1 MNNKLRWSRL
11 KLKLILCLIG
21 SFVASALLFLLLQS
35 AGEDLLEHYRTRSS
49 FIHKQEEQALP
60 ALQEYIS
67 GQHLALKD
75 DAKIAEW
82 VRKAK
87 YVNLYLYKDNQFLY
101 STDGYT
107 IKTENTRFLPDPNI
121 FSKSEYSTVTFAD
134 TGAQVYMEYFF
145 EYKYYNLIMIMGVIL
160 SFLFFIVLVL
170 FFINKK
176 TSYIGVL
183 EKEIKILEGGNL
195 DYPITLKGKD
205 ELSSLAQSINEM
217 RKSFIER
224 LESEEQARL
233 ANSELVT
240 AMSHDLRT
248 PLTALVGYLD
258 IIEYKKYQDD
268 EALAKY
274 IHNSREKAYQIK
286 HLSDKLFEYF
296 TVYNTEENDLEFE
309 SYDGIQ
315 LMDQLIDEQSML
327 LESHGFRVEWESA
340 PVPFRVELH
349 LISFRRVFD
358 NLFSNITKYADASAP
373 VTIDYKIEGRWLLME
388 ITNVINTEAQEVH
401 STGIGLKTCQK
412 IIRQHRGEIT
422 FTSTSGR
429 YSVHIRLPVDT
440 AQPQS

>member
-1 MNNKLRWSRL
+1 M
-11 KLKLILCLIG
+11 
-21 SFVASALLFLLLQS
+21 
-35 AGEDLLEHYRTRSS
+35 
-49 FIHKQEEQALP
+49 
-60 ALQEYIS
+60 
-67 GQHLALKD
+67 
-75 DAKIAEW
+75 
-82 VRKAK
+82 
-87 YVNLYLYKDNQFLY
+87 
-101 STDGYT
+101 
-107 IKTENTRFLPDPNI
+107 
-121 FSKSEYSTVTFAD
+121 
-134 TGAQVYMEYFF
+134 
-145 EYKYYNLIMIMGVIL
+145 IL

-224 LESEEQARL
+224 LESEEQARV

-258 IIEYKKYQDD
+258 IIEYKKYQDQ

-274 IHNSREKAYQIK
+274 IHSSREKAYQIK

-327 LESHGFRVEWESA
+327 LENHGFRVAWVPS

-358 NLFSNITKYADASAP
+358 NLFSNITKYADTSAA
-373 VTIDYKIEGRWLLME
+373 VTIAYRIEDRWLLID
-388 ITNVINTEAQEVH
+388 ITNVIKRRPMRSIAPESASRPATKSSASIRAKSH
-401 STGIGLKTCQK
+401 SQALAAGIP
-412 IIRQHRGEIT
+412 
-422 FTSTSGR
+422 FTSACR
-429 YSVHIRLPVDT
+429 
-440 AQPQS
+440 

>member
-1 MNNKLRWSRL
+1 MNHKLRLSRL

-21 SFVASALLFLLLQS
+21 SFVASAGLFLLLQS
-35 AGEDLLEHYRTRSS
+35 TGEDLLEHYRTRSS

-60 ALQEYIS
+60 ALQAYIS
-67 GQHLALKD
+67 GQHLSLKD

-82 VRKAK
+82 VRDAK

-121 FSKSEYSTVTFAD
+121 FSKSQYSTVTFAD
-134 TGAQVYMEYFF
+134 TTAQVYMEYFF
-145 EYKYYNLIMIMGVIL
+145 EYKYYNLITILGVIL
-160 SFLFFIVLVL
+160 SFIFFIVLVL

-224 LESEEQARL
+224 LESEERARV

-258 IIEYKKYQDD
+258 IIEYKKYQDQ

-315 LMDQLIDEQSML
+315 LMDQLIDEHSML
-327 LESHGFRVEWESA
+327 LENHGFQVAWEPS
-340 PVPFRVELH
+340 PVPFRVDLH

-358 NLFSNITKYADASAP
+358 NLFSNITKYADTSAP
-373 VTIDYKIEGRWLLME
+373 VTIAYRIEDRWLLMD
-388 ITNVINTEAQEVH
+388 ITNVIKTEDHEVH
-401 STGIGLKTCQK
+401 STGIGLKTCHK
-412 IIRQHRGEIT
+412 IISQHKGEIT
-422 FTSTSGR
+422 FTSTGSR

-440 AQPQS
+440 AQPQP

>member
-1 MNNKLRWSRL
+1 M
-11 KLKLILCLIG
+11 
-21 SFVASALLFLLLQS
+21 
-35 AGEDLLEHYRTRSS
+35 
-49 FIHKQEEQALP
+49 
-60 ALQEYIS
+60 
-67 GQHLALKD
+67 
-75 DAKIAEW
+75 
-82 VRKAK
+82 
-87 YVNLYLYKDNQFLY
+87 
-101 STDGYT
+101 
-107 IKTENTRFLPDPNI
+107 
-121 FSKSEYSTVTFAD
+121 
-134 TGAQVYMEYFF
+134 
-145 EYKYYNLIMIMGVIL
+145 IL

-224 LESEEQARL
+224 LESEEQARV

-258 IIEYKKYQDD
+258 IIEYKKYQDQ

-274 IHNSREKAYQIK
+274 IHSSREKAYQIK

-327 LESHGFRVEWESA
+327 LENHGFRVAWEPSLSLSA
-340 PVPFRVELH
+340 W
-349 LISFRRVFD
+349 SF
-358 NLFSNITKYADASAP
+358 T
-373 VTIDYKIEGRWLLME
+373 
-388 ITNVINTEAQEVH
+388 
-401 STGIGLKTCQK
+401 
-412 IIRQHRGEIT
+412 
-422 FTSTSGR
+422 
-429 YSVHIRLPVDT
+429 
-440 AQPQS
+440 